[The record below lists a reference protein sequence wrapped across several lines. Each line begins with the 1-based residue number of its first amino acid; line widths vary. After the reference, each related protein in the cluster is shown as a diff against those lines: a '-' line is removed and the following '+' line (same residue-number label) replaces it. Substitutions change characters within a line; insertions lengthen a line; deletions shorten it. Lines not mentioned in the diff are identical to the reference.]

1 MDKSL
6 DDIISTR
13 PKGNRKSGSRR
24 SPRAQVLGS
33 AGPGPA
39 ARARYAAATPA
50 PNNNKS
56 PASRPAPTQTAD
68 KIIVSNLPYD
78 VNEAQIKELFHST
91 VGPLREVSLSYDGH
105 GKSKGIAS
113 VQFQRKGDGSKAY
126 QQYNSRLIDGKR
138 AMKIEI
144 VVDPITLPTQSL
156 ASRVAPA
163 PVVAGATEGARRGG
177 AAKRGTSG
185 GRGRGGAGGR
195 KKVERPA
202 KSVADLDAEMEDYT
216 ASTSSAAAPTAPAAA

>member
-1 MDKSL
+1 MLVLSRRFDATLVSFFIPTK
-6 DDIISTR
+6 IISTR

-78 VNEAQIKELFHST
+78 VNEAQIKVCRNCF
-91 VGPLREVSLSYDGH
+91 Y
-105 GKSKGIAS
+105 
-113 VQFQRKGDGSKAY
+113 
-126 QQYNSRLIDGKR
+126 
-138 AMKIEI
+138 
-144 VVDPITLPTQSL
+144 TLYSC
-156 ASRVAPA
+156 
-163 PVVAGATEGARRGG
+163 
-177 AAKRGTSG
+177 
-185 GRGRGGAGGR
+185 
-195 KKVERPA
+195 
-202 KSVADLDAEMEDYT
+202 
-216 ASTSSAAAPTAPAAA
+216 